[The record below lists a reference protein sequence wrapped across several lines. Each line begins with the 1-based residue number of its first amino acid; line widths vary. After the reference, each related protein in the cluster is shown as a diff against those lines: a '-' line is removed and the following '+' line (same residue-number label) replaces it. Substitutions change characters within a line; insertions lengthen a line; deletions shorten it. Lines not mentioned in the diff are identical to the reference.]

1 MHEPPCNLPRELKA
15 CTEKFTMWYKNQ
27 NSNKQLNWLYS
38 NGSVE
43 LIVLYTPKK
52 YQLIVNVFQAAI
64 LCMFNDADN
73 ITVGQLKST
82 TTMPRE
88 NF

>member
-1 MHEPPCNLPRELKA
+1 MPRELKA

-43 LIVLYTPKK
+43 LIVMYTPKK
-52 YQLIVNVFQAAI
+52 YQLIVNVF
-64 LCMFNDADN
+64 
-73 ITVGQLKST
+73 
-82 TTMPRE
+82 
-88 NF
+88 